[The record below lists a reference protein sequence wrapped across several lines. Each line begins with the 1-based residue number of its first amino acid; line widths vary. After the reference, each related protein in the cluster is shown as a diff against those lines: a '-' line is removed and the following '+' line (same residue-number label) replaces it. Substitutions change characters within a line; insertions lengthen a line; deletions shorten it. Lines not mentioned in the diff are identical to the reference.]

1 MYVGYFLAGILVL
14 IVIGLFFS
22 AMMDLFSMFMNVRV
36 VQDIKFTPEKLLQ
49 LRDHLARHTYFHQLS
64 DAGKKRFMHRTVNV
78 MVNKKFIGK
87 GITITEEMRVRLS
100 ACIVQLTFGLE
111 KYTLPHYDR
120 IYVFPEDYYHPLLK
134 QNLKG
139 GTYANGMISFS
150 WKDFVEGFADPVDKY
165 NLGLHEFA
173 HALKLEIKHSEHPDD
188 RFAELFPNWNERGK
202 YELEKMR
209 LTSKPYF
216 RKYAATNSDEFFAV
230 CVEYFFERSEEFRN
244 TLPDLFHHLCWLL
257 NQDPLRTDVD
267 YSLQLAGQRPL
278 VSAHT
283 VITDSV
289 TVQVTTPGSPV
300 EIIPEE
306 KQQPQPHQPQPYQ
319 PATYQQVKGKVHWSL
334 IIMITGPL
342 IGIPC
347 LFYLM
352 SISVIHGAALVV
364 SAAVFGIL
372 NGITY
377 KYFKRR
383 GMNETGFFVAYSF
396 LGVGIWMTVLLLAL
410 NFLVPGGRTKQ
421 TEHDVVSADIPAW
434 NDSGLAS
441 FKLTDDV
448 YVEYPW
454 ITRYWY
460 TNDYN
465 EPPIRM
471 TRTFRTGIFG
481 IETLQSTE
489 FSSTGN

>member
-1 MYVGYFLAGILVL
+1 VYLGYFLAGILVL
-14 IVIGLFFS
+14 IVVGLFFS
-22 AMMDLFSMFMNVRV
+22 AMMDLFSMFMNVRI
-36 VQDIKFTPEKLLQ
+36 VQDIKFTPEKLMQ
-49 LRDHLARHTYFHQLS
+49 LRGYLAHHTYFHQLS
-64 DAGKKRFMHRTVNV
+64 DAGKKRFMHRTINV

-87 GITITEEMRVRLS
+87 GIEITEEMRVRLS

-111 KYTLPHYDR
+111 TYTLPHYDR
-120 IYVFPEDYYHPLLK
+120 IYVFPEEYYHPLLK

-150 WKDFVEGFADPVDKY
+150 WKDFVEGFADPADKY

-173 HALKLEIKHSEHPDD
+173 HALKLEIKHSEYPDD
-188 RFAELFPNWNERGK
+188 RFSELFPDWNERGK
-202 YELEKMR
+202 YELEKMQ

-257 NQDPLRTDVD
+257 NQDPLRTDID
-267 YSLQLAGQRPL
+267 YSLQLAGQRPS
-278 VSAHT
+278 VSTHAL
-283 VITDSV
+283 ITDSV
-289 TVQVTTPGSPV
+289 TVQVTNPGSPI

-306 KQQPQPHQPQPYQ
+306 KQQPQPYT
-319 PATYQQVKGKVHWSL
+319 PATYKQVKGKIHWSL
-334 IIMITGPL
+334 IILITGPFV
-342 IGIPC
+342 GIPC

-352 SISVIHGAALVV
+352 SISVIHGAALVIC
-364 SAAVFGIL
+364 AAVFGLL
-372 NGITY
+372 NGVTY

-410 NFLVPGGRTKQ
+410 NFLVPGGRAIQ
-421 TEHDVVSADIPAW
+421 TEHDVVSADIPAQ
-434 NDSGLAS
+434 NSSGLAT
-441 FKLTDDV
+441 FTLTNDMYYD
-448 YVEYPW
+448 YPW
-454 ITRYWY
+454 INTYWCTDDIRKRPKKVTRKL
-460 TNDYN
+460 
-465 EPPIRM
+465 
-471 TRTFRTGIFG
+471 RTGIFG

-489 FSSTGN
+489 FSSTEN